1 MHRDLRKEHGKHR
14 ARYANDFVAGLLL
27 TSRAV
32 FRFDA
37 QRTTVQRAAGR
48 DPHVERESRP
58 PYTTPVIEEPSRR
71 AWSRAARC
79 AAAWRLAA
87 SGSVQRRA
95 RKPSPNCLAHCFSR
109 RKPAVGVTK
118 GGHAALCIRGRPWH
132 RPMTGKRVTTEPW
145 TSCRRCKQKIRRRV
159 RSAPTRA
166 TSAGHRE
173 EVVDGC
179 GVAGYSDAWDSHH

>member
-1 MHRDLRKEHGKHR
+1 MMVRTVNMNLFPSLPMHRDLRKEHGKHR
-14 ARYANDFVAGLLL
+14 ARYSNDFVAGLLL

-109 RKPAVGVTK
+109 RKPAVGATIVVQRRSRRAVHPRPTMAPSDDRQTRDD
-118 GGHAALCIRGRPWH
+118 GTVDVVSPMQTENQTTGAFSANPCHERGP
-132 RPMTGKRVTTEPW
+132 
-145 TSCRRCKQKIRRRV
+145 
-159 RSAPTRA
+159 
-166 TSAGHRE
+166 
-173 EVVDGC
+173 
-179 GVAGYSDAWDSHH
+179 